1 MRGRSRRGGFTLVEL
16 AVALGVAVVAMGIVV
31 VRVDGWSSRERLK
44 ASARTLGNLIRTH
57 RERAESE
64 ERVYVLELHLDR
76 GEYRFSSEGELVRQ
90 GTLPPGQT
98 FGKVK
103 AGEVVLPSPVRL
115 TFGPRAVL
123 PEIEI
128 LIQGGEKERVSLT
141 LGSWVNEVSYAQPQ

>member
-31 VRVDGWSSRERLK
+31 VRVDGWSNKERLK

-57 RERAESE
+57 RERAEAE
-64 ERVYVLELHLDR
+64 ERIYVLEMNLEK
-76 GEYRFSSEGELVRQ
+76 GEYAFSSEGELIRK
-90 GTLPPGQT
+90 GMLPPGQA
-98 FGKVK
+98 FGRVK

-115 TFGPRAVL
+115 AFGPKAVL

-128 LIQGGEKERVSLT
+128 LLQGGEKELVSLT